1 VKIQYG
7 GLDTTVRATHVDPIY
22 ISKRLYP
29 ITDED
34 LPFDSPEGRELE
46 RRLSQRDDLEP
57 AQQRALDAIG
67 VEYDDLERVVYDSLQ
82 SPR

>member
-1 VKIQYG
+1 
-7 GLDTTVRATHVDPIY
+7 
-22 ISKRLYP
+22 
-29 ITDED
+29 